1 MNITEKRLPQD
12 GKITLNIR
20 GTPVEIRA
28 ATMPVLDNQ
37 EEKITLRL
45 LSSAIRFPN
54 LDKLGVRPGHL
65 QLMRRALGMVNGII
79 IVTGPTGSGK
89 TTTLYSAIQEMDR
102 ERFSIVSLEDPIE
115 IFVPGIS
122 QTQVNETVG
131 LTFARGLRA
140 LLRQAPQVILVGEV
154 RDQEVA
160 HIAVQAANTGHLVLT
175 TLHTNSAIGTFDR
188 LQALG
193 VEAHQIAD
201 AVRLILAQRLIPR
214 LCPVCRKNRKP
225 TELETL
231 RIRKQ
236 SGVQLNATIYHAN
249 TLGCRNC
256 HKGYTGRRIITE
268 VIPVDAGM
276 RELLL
281 KGQTHDEIVRH
292 AEQAFGF
299 RPILVQAMELVNE
312 GQVDLKD
319 AQKLF
324 LDFQAEDHK

>member
-1 MNITEKRLPQD
+1 
-12 GKITLNIR
+12 
-20 GTPVEIRA
+20 
-28 ATMPVLDNQ
+28 
-37 EEKITLRL
+37 
-45 LSSAIRFPN
+45 
-54 LDKLGVRPGHL
+54 
-65 QLMRRALGMVNGII
+65 
-79 IVTGPTGSGK
+79 
-89 TTTLYSAIQEMDR
+89 
-102 ERFSIVSLEDPIE
+102 
-115 IFVPGIS
+115 
-122 QTQVNETVG
+122 
-131 LTFARGLRA
+131 
-140 LLRQAPQVILVGEV
+140 
-154 RDQEVA
+154 
-160 HIAVQAANTGHLVLT
+160 
-175 TLHTNSAIGTFDR
+175 
-188 LQALG
+188 

-268 VIPVDAGM
+268 VIPVDARM

-281 KGQTHDEIVRH
+281 KGQTHSEIVRH

-324 LDFQAEDHK
+324 LDFLEEDHK

>member
-1 MNITEKRLPQD
+1 
-12 GKITLNIR
+12 
-20 GTPVEIRA
+20 
-28 ATMPVLDNQ
+28 
-37 EEKITLRL
+37 
-45 LSSAIRFPN
+45 
-54 LDKLGVRPGHL
+54 
-65 QLMRRALGMVNGII
+65 
-79 IVTGPTGSGK
+79 
-89 TTTLYSAIQEMDR
+89 
-102 ERFSIVSLEDPIE
+102 
-115 IFVPGIS
+115 
-122 QTQVNETVG
+122 
-131 LTFARGLRA
+131 
-140 LLRQAPQVILVGEV
+140 VILVGEV

-281 KGQTHDEIVRH
+281 KGQTHTEIVRH
-292 AEQAFGF
+292 AQQAFGF

-324 LDFQAEDHK
+324 LDFLEEDHK